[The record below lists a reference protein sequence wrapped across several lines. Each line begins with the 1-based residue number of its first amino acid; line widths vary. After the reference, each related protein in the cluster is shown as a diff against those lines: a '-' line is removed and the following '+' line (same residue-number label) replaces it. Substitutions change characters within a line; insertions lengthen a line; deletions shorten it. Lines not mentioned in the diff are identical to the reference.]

1 MKKLE
6 ASSECVSMQ
15 LPLAAHPIL
24 ILLNYFLSGMD
35 VRGKINDTYGH
46 TVGDDAIRTVS
57 RLLSH
62 WVETPDT
69 VIRFAGD
76 EFIVLCVNKTE
87 KDVVALMNTIRQKLC
102 DYNVSGK
109 KPYQWKNSGEK

>member
-1 MKKLE
+1 
-6 ASSECVSMQ
+6 
-15 LPLAAHPIL
+15 
-24 ILLNYFLSGMD
+24 MD

-46 TVGDDAIRTVS
+46 TVGDDAIRTVR

-69 VIRFAGD
+69 MIRFAGD
-76 EFIVLCVNKTE
+76 EFIVLCVNKAE
-87 KDVVALMNTIRQKLC
+87 KDVVALMNTIRLKLC
-102 DYNVSGK
+102 DYNVSRK